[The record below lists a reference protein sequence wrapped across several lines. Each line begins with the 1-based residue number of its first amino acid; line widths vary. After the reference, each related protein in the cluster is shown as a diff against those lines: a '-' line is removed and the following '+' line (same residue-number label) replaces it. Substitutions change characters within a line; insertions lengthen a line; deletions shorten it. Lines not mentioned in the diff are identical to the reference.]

1 MSAFYARVKLL
12 CEKNNTNIYNL
23 EKVLGLSSSS
33 ISHYK
38 YGGQPKAERAQL
50 IADYFGVPVSY
61 LITGEMPEPEEE
73 TGYYADPVVKELA
86 QFLYQNPKYKVLFD
100 ASKNVKPEDI
110 LFVKQMIDRI
120 TGGNT
125 NDDGGN
131 SNTDS

>member
-1 MSAFYARVKLL
+1 MTFYERLQSL
-12 CEKNNTNIYNL
+12 CKGKGITIYNL
-23 EKVLGLSSSS
+23 EQALGCGSST
-33 ISHYK
+33 IGK
-38 YGGQPKAERAQL
+38 YRYGTMPSAKRAQQ
-50 IADYFGVPVSY
+50 IADYFSVPVDW
-61 LITGEMPEPEEE
+61 LLTGEMHNE
-73 TGYYADPVVKELA
+73 TDEDAGYYADPVVKELA